1 MRIFP
6 NGWCDEAAIRPS
18 EHFNERPEGEEISL
32 LVIHNISLPAGQFGT
47 GDVDA
52 LFCGTL
58 DCCKHPSY
66 QDLEGLRVSSHFFID
81 RSGRLFQYVSCLDRA
96 WHAGVSSYE
105 GRENCNDFSI
115 GVELEGTDSA
125 PYEQAQYET
134 LGRLTD
140 ALAEAYPIKY
150 VTGHSM
156 IAPLRKNES
165 DTLPTITY
173 QDLDISK
180 MELPPGWRGYGAKN
194 YIDNPETPVR
204 QKQVDEIRAKLESEG
219 ADRFAVQNAL
229 MPYLQLLP
237 EDLRGKNER
246 IDEPLS

>member
-6 NGWCDEAAIRPS
+6 NGWCDEAAIRSS
-18 EHFNERPEGEEISL
+18 EHFNERPESEEISL

-66 QDLEGLRVSSHFFID
+66 QDLKGLRVSSHFFID

-96 WHAGVSSYE
+96 WHAGVSSFE

-156 IAPLRKNES
+156 IAPLRKTDPGPSFSWLTYES
-165 DTLPTITY
+165 LCKTGRPLC
-173 QDLDISK
+173 
-180 MELPPGWRGYGAKN
+180 
-194 YIDNPETPVR
+194 
-204 QKQVDEIRAKLESEG
+204 
-219 ADRFAVQNAL
+219 F
-229 MPYLQLLP
+229 PYV
-237 EDLRGKNER
+237 
-246 IDEPLS
+246 

>member
-1 MRIFP
+1 M
-6 NGWCDEAAIRPS
+6 CIRD
-18 EHFNERPEGEEISL
+18 R
-32 LVIHNISLPAGQFGT
+32 
-47 GDVDA
+47 
-52 LFCGTL
+52 
-58 DCCKHPSY
+58 SY

-156 IAPLRKNES
+156 IAPLRKTDPGPAFDWLTYES
-165 DTLPTITY
+165 LCTTGKPLC
-173 QDLDISK
+173 
-180 MELPPGWRGYGAKN
+180 
-194 YIDNPETPVR
+194 
-204 QKQVDEIRAKLESEG
+204 
-219 ADRFAVQNAL
+219 F
-229 MPYLQLLP
+229 PYV
-237 EDLRGKNER
+237 
-246 IDEPLS
+246 

>member
-66 QDLEGLRVSSHFFID
+66 QNLEGLRVSSHFFID

-156 IAPLRKNES
+156 IAPR
-165 DTLPTITY
+165 
-173 QDLDISK
+173 
-180 MELPPGWRGYGAKN
+180 R
-194 YIDNPETPVR
+194 
-204 QKQVDEIRAKLESEG
+204 IRALLSTGLRMRVSARPVSRCVFLMSKRLIERFRPKFCIV
-219 ADRFAVQNAL
+219 DRRL
-229 MPYLQLLP
+229 
-237 EDLRGKNER
+237 
-246 IDEPLS
+246 I

>member
-81 RSGRLFQYVSCLDRA
+81 RIGRLFQYVSCLDRA
-96 WHAGVSSYE
+96 WHAGVSSFE

-115 GVELEGTDSA
+115 GVELEGTHST
-125 PYEQAQYET
+125 PYERVQYET
-134 LGRLTD
+134 LARLTD

-156 IAPLRKNES
+156 IAPLRKTDPGPAFDWLMYES
-165 DTLPTITY
+165 LCKTGKPLC
-173 QDLDISK
+173 
-180 MELPPGWRGYGAKN
+180 
-194 YIDNPETPVR
+194 
-204 QKQVDEIRAKLESEG
+204 
-219 ADRFAVQNAL
+219 F
-229 MPYLQLLP
+229 PYV
-237 EDLRGKNER
+237 
-246 IDEPLS
+246 

>member
-125 PYEQAQYET
+125 PYEQAQYENARAPHRCT
-134 LGRLTD
+134 CRSLSYQIRHGPFHDRTASQDDPGPAFDWLTYES
-140 ALAEAYPIKY
+140 LCKTGKPLCFPY
-150 VTGHSM
+150 V
-156 IAPLRKNES
+156 
-165 DTLPTITY
+165 
-173 QDLDISK
+173 
-180 MELPPGWRGYGAKN
+180 
-194 YIDNPETPVR
+194 
-204 QKQVDEIRAKLESEG
+204 
-219 ADRFAVQNAL
+219 
-229 MPYLQLLP
+229 
-237 EDLRGKNER
+237 
-246 IDEPLS
+246 

>member
-105 GRENCNDFSI
+105 G
-115 GVELEGTDSA
+115 
-125 PYEQAQYET
+125 
-134 LGRLTD
+134 
-140 ALAEAYPIKY
+140 
-150 VTGHSM
+150 
-156 IAPLRKNES
+156 
-165 DTLPTITY
+165 
-173 QDLDISK
+173 
-180 MELPPGWRGYGAKN
+180 
-194 YIDNPETPVR
+194 
-204 QKQVDEIRAKLESEG
+204 
-219 ADRFAVQNAL
+219 
-229 MPYLQLLP
+229 
-237 EDLRGKNER
+237 
-246 IDEPLS
+246 LSLIHI

>member
-81 RSGRLFQYVSCLDRA
+81 RIGRLFQYVSCLDRA
-96 WHAGVSSYE
+96 WHAGVSSFE

-115 GVELEGTDSA
+115 GIELEGCDELPFEA
-125 PYEQAQYET
+125 AQYEQLRWLLRT
-134 LGRLTD
+134 LCKTYPIA
-140 ALAEAYPIKY
+140 ALA
-150 VTGHSM
+150 GHSD
-156 IAPLRKNES
+156 IAPTRKTDPGPCFAWEQLVA
-165 DTLPTITY
+165 DDLPSRV
-173 QDLDISK
+173 L
-180 MELPPGWRGYGAKN
+180 
-194 YIDNPETPVR
+194 
-204 QKQVDEIRAKLESEG
+204 
-219 ADRFAVQNAL
+219 
-229 MPYLQLLP
+229 
-237 EDLRGKNER
+237 
-246 IDEPLS
+246 

>member
-1 MRIFP
+1 MLPPARNERPEGALMRIFP

-105 GRENCNDFSI
+105 AVRTAMTSR
-115 GVELEGTDSA
+115 SA
-125 PYEQAQYET
+125 WNWKVQIQRPMSRRNMKRSGAS
-134 LGRLTD
+134 
-140 ALAEAYPIKY
+140 PM
-150 VTGHSM
+150 H
-156 IAPLRKNES
+156 
-165 DTLPTITY
+165 LPKLILSNT
-173 QDLDISK
+173 S
-180 MELPPGWRGYGAKN
+180 
-194 YIDNPETPVR
+194 
-204 QKQVDEIRAKLESEG
+204 RAI
-219 ADRFAVQNAL
+219 
-229 MPYLQLLP
+229 P
-237 EDLRGKNER
+237 
-246 IDEPLS
+246 

>member
-81 RSGRLFQYVSCLDRA
+81 RIGRLFQYVSCLDRA
-96 WHAGVSSYE
+96 WHAGVSSFE

-115 GVELEGTDSA
+115 GVELEGTDST
-125 PYEQAQYET
+125 PYERVQYET
-134 LGRLTD
+134 L
-140 ALAEAYPIKY
+140 A
-150 VTGHSM
+150 
-156 IAPLRKNES
+156 
-165 DTLPTITY
+165 
-173 QDLDISK
+173 
-180 MELPPGWRGYGAKN
+180 
-194 YIDNPETPVR
+194 
-204 QKQVDEIRAKLESEG
+204 
-219 ADRFAVQNAL
+219 
-229 MPYLQLLP
+229 
-237 EDLRGKNER
+237 
-246 IDEPLS
+246 

>member
-150 VTGHSM
+150 VTGARLGQRRIGFRTFPRGTCSM
-156 IAPLRKNES
+156 RRTCRTGSFDSS
-165 DTLPTITY
+165 DRT
-173 QDLDISK
+173 
-180 MELPPGWRGYGAKN
+180 
-194 YIDNPETPVR
+194 
-204 QKQVDEIRAKLESEG
+204 
-219 ADRFAVQNAL
+219 
-229 MPYLQLLP
+229 
-237 EDLRGKNER
+237 
-246 IDEPLS
+246 